1 MAEERNIFEVITDY
15 SVNERMNKVLLGDKQ
30 YQEVQHRIDDQIELF
45 NQLNLNKEQR
55 MVVDGLVSLHT
66 ESGALYGR
74 LTYQQGCRDCVSLL
88 KAVGVIKAS

>member
-1 MAEERNIFEVITDY
+1 MTGERNIFEVITDY
-15 SVNERMNKVLLGDKQ
+15 SVNEWMSKALMENKQ
-30 YQEVQHRIDDQIELF
+30 YQEVQSRIDDQIELF

-55 MVVDGLVSLHT
+55 TVVDRLVSLHT

-74 LTYQQGCRDCVSLL
+74 LTYQQGCRDCVTLL